1 MQFFEHI
8 SLLKS
13 AYTSCTKPACE
24 RWQLTQME
32 FDVLMFL
39 ANNPQFDTAAEIVKL
54 RKLTKSNVSVALK
67 QLAARG
73 LLEPYYQDGNRK
85 TLHLRLL
92 PASAPILEDGRAA
105 QDRFGAILFCG
116 FSSSDLAQFQSMMER
131 ISGNVRQFMQEV

>member
-13 AYTSCTKPACE
+13 AYTTCTKPACE

-85 TLHLRLL
+85 TL
-92 PASAPILEDGRAA
+92 PAAAPILEDGRAA
-105 QDRFGAILFCG
+105 QGRFGAILFCG

>member
-1 MQFFEHI
+1 
-8 SLLKS
+8 
-13 AYTSCTKPACE
+13 
-24 RWQLTQME
+24 ME

-67 QLAARG
+67 QLAARD

-92 PASAPILEDGRAA
+92 PAAAPILEDGRAA
-105 QDRFGAILFCG
+105 QGRFGTILFGG

>member
-13 AYTSCTKPACE
+13 AYTTCTKPACE

-67 QLAARG
+67 QLAARD

-92 PASAPILEDGRAA
+92 PAAAPILEDGHAA
-105 QDRFGAILFCG
+105 QARFGAILFGG